1 MNEIEHEGK
10 TYILKSQVES
20 IIKERVSKVAQR
32 ASEYENQ
39 LTELQKDLEKA
50 NKSSASIDVLKSK
63 IDELQSKYDKANQR
77 YDRYT
82 AISGYGLTDPELV
95 EAIEWAYDRAMSK
108 QDESIE
114 LKDWLKGAFENPE
127 SAPIMLRPH
136 IEAARSTMN
145 LEAEVESNPNIE
157 RQQLSELG
165 DQSPV
170 NSPVAPRT
178 NSGAVSLPDKQT
190 SLSNRVYDDP
200 ELYEANRENI
210 RKRWYEQIKA
220 RKGR

>member
-39 LTELQKDLEKA
+39 LNDLQKDLEKA
-50 NKSSASIDVLKSK
+50 RKSSASVDILKGR
-63 IDELQSKYDKANQR
+63 IEELQSKYEKANQR

-108 QDESIE
+108 QDKQVD
-114 LKDWLKGAFENPE
+114 LKDWLKGAFEDPE
-127 SAPIMLRPH
+127 SAPVMLRPH
-136 IEAARSTMN
+136 IQAARSSMN
-145 LEAEVESNPNIE
+145 LEGEIESNPNIE
-157 RQQLSELG
+157 REQLSELG
-165 DQSPV
+165 SLSPE
-170 NSPVAPRT
+170 NRPVAPRT

-200 ELYEANRENI
+200 ELYEANRESI
-210 RKRWYEQIKA
+210 RKQWYEQIKS
-220 RKGR
+220 RRR

>member
-39 LTELQKDLEKA
+39 LSDLQKDLEKA

-77 YDRYT
+77 YERYT
-82 AISGYGLTDPELV
+82 SISSYGLTDPDLV
-95 EAIEWAYDRAMSK
+95 EAIEWAYDRAMTK
-108 QDESIE
+108 EDKPIE
-114 LKDWLKGAFENPE
+114 LKEWLKGAFENPDT
-127 SAPIMLRPH
+127 APVMLRPH
-136 IEAARSTMN
+136 IQAARASMN
-145 LEAEVESNPNIE
+145 LEAEVDSNPNIE

-165 DQSPV
+165 DQNPV
-170 NSPVAPRT
+170 NSPLAPRT
-178 NSGAVSLPDKQT
+178 NLGAISLPDKQT

-210 RKRWYEQIKA
+210 RKSWYEQT
-220 RKGR
+220 RHRRR

>member
-32 ASEYENQ
+32 ANDYESQ
-39 LTELQKDLEKA
+39 LSELQKDLEKA

-63 IDELQSKYDKANQR
+63 IDELQGKYDKANQR

-108 QDESIE
+108 QEKPVE
-114 LKDWLKGAFENPE
+114 LKEWLKGAFENPE

-136 IEAARSTMN
+136 IQAARSSMN
-145 LEAEVESNPNIE
+145 LEDEVQANPNPD
-157 RQQLSELG
+157 RQQLSDLANKG
-165 DQSPV
+165 PI
-170 NSPVAPRT
+170 NTPIAPRT
-178 NSGAVSLPDKQT
+178 NSGAISLPDKQT

-200 ELYEANRENI
+200 ELYEANREQL
-210 RKRWYEQIKA
+210 KKSWYEQQRKA
-220 RKGR
+220 RR

>member
-32 ASEYENQ
+32 ANDYESQ
-39 LTELQKDLEKA
+39 LSELQKDLEKA

-63 IDELQSKYDKANQR
+63 IDELQGKYDKANQR

-108 QDESIE
+108 QEKPVE
-114 LKDWLKGAFENPE
+114 LKEWLKGAFENPE

-136 IEAARSTMN
+136 IQAARASIN
-145 LEAEVESNPNIE
+145 LEEEIESSPNHEREQLAELNDTSATNTPI
-157 RQQLSELG
+157 
-165 DQSPV
+165 
-170 NSPVAPRT
+170 APRT
-178 NSGAVSLPDKQT
+178 NSGAISLPDKQT

-200 ELYEANRENI
+200 ELYEANREQL
-210 RKRWYEQIKA
+210 KKSWYDQQ
-220 RKGR
+220 RRSRR

>member
-39 LTELQKDLEKA
+39 LSELQNDLEKA
-50 NKSSASIDVLKSK
+50 RKSSASVDILKGR
-63 IDELQSKYDKANQR
+63 IEELQTKYDKANQR

-108 QDESIE
+108 QDKQVD
-114 LKDWLKGAFENPE
+114 LKDWLKGAFEDPE
-127 SAPIMLRPH
+127 SAPVMLHPH
-136 IEAARSTMN
+136 GS
-145 LEAEVESNPNIE
+145 
-157 RQQLSELG
+157 
-165 DQSPV
+165 
-170 NSPVAPRT
+170 
-178 NSGAVSLPDKQT
+178 
-190 SLSNRVYDDP
+190 
-200 ELYEANRENI
+200 
-210 RKRWYEQIKA
+210 
-220 RKGR
+220 